1 MVSRLFTFGYAT
13 ITSKFWKILTLLK
26 KPHTCEQSLLIL
38 LLALP
43 PPPQHQKTTSLLSV
57 GMDLPLRD
65 ISYKWNHTIC
75 VWLLW
80 LTANTS
86 LFHCRLSL
94 VMIFCL
100 IVRERTL
107 HTKAETLLIPPL
119 LYATPVPSAM
129 AWWEVSSYG

>member
-1 MVSRLFTFGYAT
+1 MVSHLFTFGYVT

-57 GMDLPLRD
+57 GMDLPLLD

-75 VWLLW
+75 DWLLL

-86 LFHCRLSL
+86 LFLCRLSL
-94 VMIFCL
+94 VIILCL

-119 LYATPVPSAM
+119 LYATAVPSAM
-129 AWWEVSSYG
+129 AWREVSSYG